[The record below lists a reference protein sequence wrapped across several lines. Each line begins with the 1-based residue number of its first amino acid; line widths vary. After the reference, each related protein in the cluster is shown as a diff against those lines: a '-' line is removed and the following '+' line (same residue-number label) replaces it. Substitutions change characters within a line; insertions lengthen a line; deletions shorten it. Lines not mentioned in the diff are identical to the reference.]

1 VAATSVATW
10 LALGGTAEAPP
21 RYPEDYEHLE
31 WVLVHPNALRPCS
44 TPRPEAPMR
53 RTQTDG
59 KARTSFSMHR
69 WSKLFIPT
77 LREAPTDAEVA
88 SHKFLLRAG
97 YIRQLGAGIYNYLFL
112 GQRSLN
118 KIIGIVR
125 EEMDKIGQE
134 FLLPGILPKEPWVE
148 SGRWTGMGENMFR
161 LKDRKGAELC
171 LGMTHE
177 EIMTSIARNELRS
190 YKQLPQI
197 WYQIQTKYR
206 DEPRPKSG
214 LLRVRQFT
222 MKDSYSFDLDKAGL
236 DKSFDLHDAVYRR
249 IFTRCGLK
257 FVAVE
262 ADSGAMGGSQ
272 SQEFMVYTD
281 AGEDLIASCPVCGY
295 AANLEKA
302 TSRLEPVVEM
312 EPTGDGNPELV
323 STPGCAAIADVAEF
337 FKISPASDVKC
348 VAYMA
353 LKRGVVGKDGH
364 AKDTWHGAAAFLR
377 GDHQVNETKL
387 LGALGAAEL
396 RTMQTEELTKYFNGP
411 AGFLGPVGLKPSD
424 KPLGEELTV
433 VVDKSLEARKNLV
446 AGANKLDYHLRNV
459 TPGRDFTWT
468 LSADIRSVNESEA
481 CPVDGCGGNLVV
493 GKAVEVGHIFKL
505 GYKYSESMGAR
516 VLDPNGKEVTPIM
529 GSYGIGIERI
539 LTAAIEQ
546 SHDANGF
553 WLQESIAPFTVVV
566 TVTNVSDAALR
577 ETGEKLAMDLEAA
590 GLDVLLDDRD
600 ERAGVK
606 FKDAD
611 LVGIP
616 YRVTVGKKAANGI
629 VEVVTRKPSQVT
641 ETRGTEPTNVDVPID
656 AVVTH
661 LKSLVQEDEL
671 LGGTGV

>member
-1 VAATSVATW
+1 
-10 LALGGTAEAPP
+10 
-21 RYPEDYEHLE
+21 
-31 WVLVHPNALRPCS
+31 
-44 TPRPEAPMR
+44 
-53 RTQTDG
+53 
-59 KARTSFSMHR
+59 MHR

-118 KIIGIVR
+118 KIIAIVR
-125 EEMDKIGQE
+125 EEMDQIGQE
-134 FLLPGILPKEPWVE
+134 FYLPAIHPRELWEQ

-161 LKDRKGAELC
+161 LKDRKGADLC

-177 EIMTSIARNELRS
+177 EIMTSIARSELRS

-197 WYQIQTKYR
+197 WYQIQSKFR
-206 DEPRPKSG
+206 DEPRPKAG

-236 DKSFDLHDAVYRR
+236 DKSFDLHDEAYRK
-249 IFTRCGLK
+249 IFSRCGLK

-272 SQEFMVYTD
+272 SQEFMVYTE

-302 TSRLEPVVEM
+302 TSRLEAVTEM
-312 EPTGDGNPELV
+312 EPTGDGTPELV
-323 STPGCAAIADVAEF
+323 YTPGCAAISDVAEF
-337 FKISPASDVKC
+337 FKISPASDIKC

-353 LKRGVVGKDGH
+353 LKRGSGGKPDS
-364 AKDTWHGAAAFLR
+364 WHGVATFLR

-387 LGALGAAEL
+387 LGAIGAADL
-396 RTMQTEELTKYFNGP
+396 RTMQAEELSQYFNGP
-411 AGFLGPVGLKPSD
+411 AGFLGPVGLKPNA
-424 KPLGEELTV
+424 KPLEEGLTV
-433 VVDKSLEARKNLV
+433 VVDQSLTGRKNLV

-459 TPGRDFTWT
+459 VPGRDFSWT
-468 LSADIRSVNESEA
+468 LVSDIRSVNEGEA
-481 CPVDGCGGNLVV
+481 CPQSGHDDNPCAGKLVV

-516 VLDPNGKEVTPIM
+516 VLDPNGKEVMPIM

-539 LTAAIEQ
+539 LTAAVEQ
-546 SHDANGF
+546 SNDKNGF
-553 WLQESIAPFTVVV
+553 WLPPSIAPFTVVV
-566 TVTNVSDAALR
+566 TVTNSSDAVLAEPAAAL
-577 ETGEKLAMDLEAA
+577 AAQLEAA

-616 YRVTVGKKAANGI
+616 YRINVGKKAASGI
-629 VEVVTRKPSQVT
+629 VELVTRATST
-641 ETRGTEPTNVDVPID
+641 SVDVPLHEV
-656 AVVTH
+656 AALV
-661 LKSLVQEDEL
+661 KERVQEDAL
-671 LGGTGV
+671 KNSF

>member
-1 VAATSVATW
+1 
-10 LALGGTAEAPP
+10 
-21 RYPEDYEHLE
+21 
-31 WVLVHPNALRPCS
+31 
-44 TPRPEAPMR
+44 
-53 RTQTDG
+53 
-59 KARTSFSMHR
+59 MHR

-77 LREAPTDAEVA
+77 LREAPADAEVA
-88 SHKFLLRAG
+88 SHRFLVRAG

-112 GQRSLN
+112 GQRTLN
-118 KIIGIVR
+118 KIIGVVR

-134 FLLPGILPKEPWVE
+134 FFLPAILPKELWE
-148 SGRWTGMGENMFR
+148 QSGRWSAIGDTMFR
-161 LKDRKGAELC
+161 LKDRKGADLC

-177 EIMTSIARNELRS
+177 EIMTSIARSELRS

-197 WYQIQTKYR
+197 WYQIQTKFR

-222 MKDSYSFDLDKAGL
+222 MKDSYSFDMDKEGL
-236 DKSFDLHDAVYRR
+236 DKSFDLHDEVYRA

-272 SQEFMVYTD
+272 SQEFMVYTE

-302 TSRLEPVVEM
+302 TSLLDSLDEM
-312 EPTGDGNPELV
+312 VATGDGTPELV
-323 STPGCAAIADVAEF
+323 HTPGCGAIADVAEF
-337 FKISPASDVKC
+337 FKISPASDIKC

-353 LKRGVVGKDGH
+353 LKRGTTGKP
-364 AKDTWHGAAAFLR
+364 DTWHGVAAFLR

-387 LGALGAAEL
+387 LGTVKGAEL
-396 RTMQTEELTKYFNGP
+396 RTMQAEELEKYFKGP
-411 AGFLGPVGLKPSD
+411 AGFLGPVGLQHD
-424 KPLGEELTV
+424 AKPLEEGLTV
-433 VVDKSLEARKNLV
+433 IVDKSLEGRKNLV

-459 TPGRDFTWT
+459 VPGRDFKWT
-468 LSADIRSVNESEA
+468 LSADIRSVNEGES
-481 CPVDGCGGNLVV
+481 CPKDGCGGKLVV
-493 GKAVEVGHIFKL
+493 GKAVEIGHIFKL
-505 GYKYSESMGAR
+505 GYRYSESMGAR
-516 VLDPNGKEVTPIM
+516 VLDVNGKEVTPIM

-546 SHDANGF
+546 SNDQNGF
-553 WLQESIAPFTVVV
+553 WLPASIAPFTVVV
-566 TVTNVSDAALR
+566 TVTNMGDAALR
-577 ETGEKLAMDLEAA
+577 ETGEKLAEELSAA

-616 YRVTVGKKAANGI
+616 YRINVGKKAAAGQ
-629 VEVVTRKPSQVT
+629 VEVVTRATASS
-641 ETRGTEPTNVDVPID
+641 VDVALNDVLEHVKKRVEED
-656 AVVTH
+656 A
-661 LKSLVQEDEL
+661 L
-671 LGGTGV
+671 LLMV